1 MILDIFIMFLINQE
15 CLIKMGVEIEAKKTV
30 LLLEEK
36 VSKSN

>member
-1 MILDIFIMFLINQE
+1 MILNIFIMFVYQE
-15 CLIKMGVEIEAKKTV
+15 CLIKMGVESEAKKTV